1 MKKFLVSFLLLF
13 VLVIP
18 VSAQFDDIQ
27 EDQVRINEITTS
39 FPPAGGS
46 APPRD
51 FSNTEHIQSF
61 QSEVNINK
69 DGTIDV
75 KETIVYDFGNLSRH
89 GIYRDI
95 NYITTNEDG
104 KKYELKFDNFSVTD
118 NFGDPYKFV
127 ESWRDGQY
135 VRLKIGDA
143 NRTVTGIHKYVISYR
158 VSGALTYFSD
168 HDELYWNVTGN
179 GWDVPIAF
187 ARAVI
192 TLPEKLTEGV
202 NLKCFTGGYGS
213 TQSDCQ
219 FNKVQGVLV
228 FDTKNYLMANSG
240 ISVVVGF
247 PKNIV
252 AVLEAK
258 EFVAFFDTLLGRLV
272 AWLLGLLALTW
283 YVGLPGYIIFKWF
296 RQGRDPSAGSGQV
309 PGQGPG
315 VVTAWYDPPKTPDGS
330 RFLTP
335 GEVGTLGDETVDMK
349 DISSTIIDLARRGY
363 LKIEERNKGDF
374 YLIKSHLERSER
386 SSPDDKSGRNASL
399 DFSPSARNDNKLLS
413 FEKTLLDKFF
423 KSKKEIRLKGENL
436 ASEVQEVTN
445 AIYENIVNIKLFPKN
460 PQSIRIGYYVL
471 AGIALFTGNFFLAIV
486 AFVFGRV
493 MPRKTIEGV
502 NAYNVAK
509 SLKNFLTTQQRQLE
523 FQADKQ
529 MMFEKLLPFA
539 IAFGVERIWAK
550 RFESMN
556 ITTPLWYQSYDR
568 GRFNSVIFVNH
579 MNSSMKSFATAA
591 TPVRSSTGH
600 SSGFSG
606 GFSGGGGGGGGG
618 GSW

>member
-1 MKKFLVSFLLLF
+1 M
-13 VLVIP
+13 
-18 VSAQFDDIQ
+18 
-27 EDQVRINEITTS
+27 
-39 FPPAGGS
+39 
-46 APPRD
+46 
-51 FSNTEHIQSF
+51 
-61 QSEVNINK
+61 
-69 DGTIDV
+69 
-75 KETIVYDFGNLSRH
+75 
-89 GIYRDI
+89 
-95 NYITTNEDG
+95 
-104 KKYELKFDNFSVTD
+104 
-118 NFGDPYKFV
+118 
-127 ESWRDGQY
+127 
-135 VRLKIGDA
+135 
-143 NRTVTGIHKYVISYR
+143 
-158 VSGALTYFSD
+158 SGALTYFSD
-168 HDELYWNVTGN
+168 HDELYWNITGN

-187 ARAVI
+187 ARAMI
-192 TLPEKLTEGV
+192 TLPEKLTDGV

-258 EFVAFFDTLLGRLV
+258 EFIAFFDTLLGRLIT
-272 AWLLGLLALTW
+272 WLLGLLALIW
-283 YVGLPGYIIFKWF
+283 YVGLPGFIIFKWF
-296 RQGRDPSAGSGQV
+296 KHGRDPKGIIGIT
-309 PGQGPG
+309 
-315 VVTAWYDPPKTPDGS
+315 TAWYDPPKTPDGS

-349 DISSTIIDLARRGY
+349 DISSTIIDLARRGHI
-363 LKIEERNKGDF
+363 KIEERKKGDF
-374 YLIKSHLERSER
+374 YLIKSHLEPFDFSQDKLRER
-386 SSPDDKSGRNASL
+386 SSPDVTSGRNASL
-399 DFSPSARNDNKLLS
+399 DFSPLARNDNELLS
-413 FEKTLLDKFF
+413 FERLLIDKFF
-423 KSKKEIRLKGENL
+423 KLKNEIRLKGENL

-445 AIYENIVNIKLFPKN
+445 ALYENVVNIKLFPKN
-460 PQSIRIGYYVL
+460 PQSIRTGYYIL

-493 MPRKTIEGV
+493 MPRKTVEGV
-502 NAYNVAK
+502 NAYNVSK

-529 MMFEKLLPFA
+529 LMFEKLLPFA

-556 ITTPLWYQSYDR
+556 ISAPSWYQSYDR
-568 GRFNSVIFVNH
+568 GRFNSVIFVNS